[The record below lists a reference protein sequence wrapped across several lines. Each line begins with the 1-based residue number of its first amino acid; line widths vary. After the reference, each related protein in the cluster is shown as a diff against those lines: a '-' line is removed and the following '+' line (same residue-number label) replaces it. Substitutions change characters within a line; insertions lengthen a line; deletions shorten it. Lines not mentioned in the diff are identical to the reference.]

1 MKKKTLLAAALLG
14 ASGMAMAQ
22 APLWLRNAK
31 IQRGEYTDWVDELL
45 IKAMKAPVKK
55 VKIHN

>member
-1 MKKKTLLAAALLG
+1 MKQEKRYLYLTPNEFKIVIYSLT
-14 ASGMAMAQ
+14 
-22 APLWLRNAK
+22 WLRNAK